1 MEKIYINGDFL
12 TLEEDNIEAIYIK
25 DNRIKKVGTK
35 KDILNLKSNE
45 TEIVDLNGKTIMPSF
60 VDSHS
65 HFFAVA
71 NNLLQV
77 SLEGAKNINEIQ
89 EKLLKYKEENNIE
102 KGKWILANGY
112 DNNILEEKRHINK
125 QEIDKIL
132 PDNPVVIQH
141 KSGHNGIFN
150 SMGLKLLNITE
161 NTQSPEGGKI
171 EKINGKLTGFL
182 EENAFIENIKK
193 VPMPEIED
201 LVKMVGK
208 AEKKYASYGITT
220 VQEGMFTKE
229 LIPIYKKIVNDNKLT
244 LDVIAF
250 MDVKAKNEIE
260 YSFSKNIRRYKNRF
274 KIRGIKIF
282 LDGSPQARTAWMRT
296 PYIDDENHFGYSTMS
311 DKQVKEAL
319 TLAYKEN
326 LQILAHCNG
335 DMAAQQYI
343 NCIKDIEGNIE
354 KLRPVLIH
362 GQLLGI
368 DQLKEIKKLGII
380 PSYFISHIYYWGD
393 IHIKNFGIERADKI
407 SPAGSSIK
415 NNIIFT
421 FHQDS
426 PVIEPNMLETIWCA
440 VNRKTKNGILL
451 GKEEKIE
458 VINAIKALT
467 INAAYQ
473 YSEENEKGSIKEGK
487 LADLIILDKNP
498 IKVEK
503 EKIKEIKILETI
515 KEGKT
520 IYKYE

>member
-1 MEKIYINGDFL
+1 MRKIFYHGDFM
-12 TLEEDNIEAIYIK
+12 TLEDTNPEAILIENSMISKIGTEKEILQLK
-25 DNRIKKVGTK
+25 DKNTEVI
-35 KDILNLKSNE
+35 NLE
-45 TEIVDLNGKTIMPSF
+45 GKTLMPSF
-60 VDSHS
+60 MDSHS
-65 HFFAVA
+65 HFMAVA
-71 NNLLQV
+71 NNFLQV
-77 SLEGAKNINEIQ
+77 SLKDCESFIQIQ
-89 EKLLKYKEENNIE
+89 EKLLNFKKENKIE
-102 KGKWILANGY
+102 DGKWILANGY
-112 DNNILEEKRHINK
+112 DHNVLKENQHITK
-125 QEIDKIL
+125 KEIDHIL
-132 PDNPVVIQH
+132 PNNPVIIQH
-141 KSGHNGIFN
+141 QSGHSGVLN
-150 SMGLKLLNITE
+150 SMGLEKLGITSF
-161 NTQSPEGGKI
+161 TISPEGGKI
-171 EKINGKLTGFL
+171 EKEKGELTGYL
-182 EENAFIENIKK
+182 EENMFIETLRKI
-193 VPMPEIED
+193 PMPGINELLEG
-201 LVKMVGK
+201 VKK
-208 AEKKYASYGITT
+208 AQEKYASYGITT
-220 VQEGMFTKE
+220 IQEGYMTKE
-229 LIPIYKKIVNDNKLT
+229 LIPIYQELVQKESLF
-244 LDVIAF
+244 LDVISYINP
-250 MDVKAKNEIE
+250 KERTEIE
-260 YSFSKNIRRYKNRF
+260 EKFNKNQKQYYRHF
-274 KIRGIKIF
+274 KVGGLKIF

-296 PYIDDENHFGYSTMS
+296 PYIDDENYFGYSTMS

-458 VINAIKALT
+458 VINAIKAVT